1 MASDAPSRS
10 LEDAH
15 DVRAACRALADHLA
29 GLPGVLP
36 SVYVEHGGRLR
47 CQAIRGY
54 WQTRDGIP
62 PSSGVIGRAFS
73 TGEEVLVEDVR
84 AAPDYVEAIP
94 GVVAEIAVPVRYEG
108 RVVGVVNVESRAPL
122 TPDAVDDIRGG
133 AAALGRRIAELGG
146 EPGESDAQ
154 RLVHHA
160 AAMAALEDPDEIVEQ
175 LLTSALDVVA
185 LDSAILLTV
194 DAAGAL
200 TVRAATGPLAEILRG
215 ADERA
220 LRTVVDWVAAGAS
233 SFTAGDPGDE
243 GPRGMDGLRAAGVA
257 SLGALHVDV
266 PDAARGVLVMAGR
279 SHVVL
284 STDRVEL
291 LELLAAHVSSCL
303 RTAEALR
310 ATRERAAQDP
320 LTGLGH
326 HAAFYEALAG
336 SHRRPRTAVL
346 LCDVDGFKALN
357 DHFGHQHGDQV
368 LRDVAVALGGA
379 LRRGDRLF
387 RIGGDEFAALLAVG
401 SDDEALEA
409 GERLRA
415 AVAAADLGL
424 TVSIGVAVPY
434 DGEADAALV
443 GRADRALYGVKAEGR
458 DGVALA

>member
-1 MASDAPSRS
+1 MARDAPSRS

-122 TPDAVDDIRGG
+122 APDAVDDIRGG

-194 DAAGAL
+194 DTAGAL
-200 TVRAATGPLAEILRG
+200 TVRAATGPLAEVLRG

>member
-200 TVRAATGPLAEILRG
+200 TVRAATGPLAEVLRG

-424 TVSIGVAVPY
+424 TVSIGVAVPH

>member
-122 TPDAVDDIRGG
+122 APDAVDDIRGG

-200 TVRAATGPLAEILRG
+200 TVRAATGPLAEVLRG

>member
-15 DVRAACRALADHLA
+15 DVRAACRAVADHLTGLA
-29 GLPGVLP
+29 GLLP
-36 SVYVEHGGRLR
+36 SVYLEHGGRLR
-47 CQAIRGY
+47 CQAVRGY

-62 PSSGVIGRAFS
+62 PTSGIIGRAFR
-73 TGEEVLVEDVR
+73 TGEEVLVGDAR
-84 AAPDYVEAIP
+84 RSPDYVEAIP
-94 GVVAEIAVPVRYEG
+94 GVVAEIAVPVRCNG
-108 RVVGVVNVESRAPL
+108 RVVGVVNVESRTPL
-122 TPDAVDDIRGG
+122 SAGALDDVRAG

-146 EPGESDAQ
+146 PPGESDAQ

-194 DAAGAL
+194 DTAGAL
-200 TVRAATGPLAEILRG
+200 TVRAATGPLAEVLRG

-243 GPRGMDGLRAAGVA
+243 GPRGLDGLRAAGVA

-266 PDAARGVLVMAGR
+266 PDAARGVLIMAGR

-415 AVAAADLGL
+415 AVATADLGL

-458 DGVALA
+458 NGVALA

>member
-122 TPDAVDDIRGG
+122 APDAVDDIRGG

-200 TVRAATGPLAEILRG
+200 TVRAATGPLAEVLRG

-279 SHVVL
+279 SHLVL

>member
-1 MASDAPSRS
+1 
-10 LEDAH
+10 
-15 DVRAACRALADHLA
+15 
-29 GLPGVLP
+29 
-36 SVYVEHGGRLR
+36 
-47 CQAIRGY
+47 
-54 WQTRDGIP
+54 
-62 PSSGVIGRAFS
+62 
-73 TGEEVLVEDVR
+73 VLVEDVR

-194 DAAGAL
+194 DTAGAL
-200 TVRAATGPLAEILRG
+200 TVRAATGPLAEVLRG

-243 GPRGMDGLRAAGVA
+243 GPRGLDGLRAAGVA

-415 AVAAADLGL
+415 AVAPPTSG
-424 TVSIGVAVPY
+424 
-434 DGEADAALV
+434 
-443 GRADRALYGVKAEGR
+443 
-458 DGVALA
+458 

>member
-200 TVRAATGPLAEILRG
+200 TVRAATGPLAEVLRG